1 MKKQSLCI
9 KVPKEDI
16 HLFEIEIKS
25 QKKLPS
31 PVINIKENNYL
42 KFYKNKIDE
51 LPNNKQWDTVK
62 KITNEYE
69 LIHIP
74 TNKKRRNESIAF
86 YNPLSRSYYKMI
98 EILTDYNLLD
108 DYNYNKIRTAHIAEG
123 PGGFIEALINKRKNN
138 YDEVNAITLKSC
150 KKEIPGWRKA
160 KIFLERHP
168 NIRIHYGED
177 NTGDIYNVKNI
188 IDFRQKV
195 GFNSCDLI
203 TADGGFDFSI
213 DFNKQEQL
221 SSRLIFC
228 EIITALSVQK
238 QGGNFI
244 CKFFDSYTNITIKL
258 LWLLNCLYEQ
268 IIFTKPFTSR
278 PANSEKYILAKN
290 FKGINTQYLQNLYEV
305 VEKWG
310 KVENN
315 NEYVEDIFKDKLDLR
330 YIDLIEKYNK
340 FNMFH
345 QIQIIKETLDI
356 ITKNL
361 SIDENQITE
370 NQILNALEWCKKYNI
385 DINFGSIYLQDYD
398 KYKIYFDNTK
408 YEKWKQNKY
417 NYS

>member
-9 KVPKEDI
+9 KVPPEN
-16 HLFEIEIKS
+16 IKLLDVGIIS
-25 QKKLPS
+25 QKNLPS
-31 PVINIKENNYL
+31 PVINIKENDYL

-86 YNPLSRSYYKMI
+86 YNPLSRSYYKMV
-98 EILTDYNLLD
+98 EILNDFNLLEN
-108 DYNYNKIRTAHIAEG
+108 YNYNKIKTAHIAEG
-123 PGGFIEALINKRKNN
+123 PGGFIEALINKRKNS

-168 NIRIHYGED
+168 NIKIYYGKD
-177 NTGDIYNVKNI
+177 DTGDIYNVDNI
-188 IDFRQKV
+188 IDFREKV

-228 EIITALSVQK
+228 EIVTALSVQK
-238 QGGNFI
+238 KGGDFI

-258 LWLLNCLYEQ
+258 LWLLNCLYEK
-268 IIFTKPFTSR
+268 IVFTKPFTSR
-278 PANSEKYILAKN
+278 PANSEKYILAQN
-290 FKGINTQYLQNLYEV
+290 FKGINIQYLQSLYEV
-305 VEKWG
+305 VRKWG
-310 KVENN
+310 DIENK
-315 NEYVEDIFKDKLDLR
+315 NEYIEDVFKGPIDSR
-330 YIDLIEKYNK
+330 YINLIEKYNK

-356 ITKNL
+356 IKENL
-361 SIDENQITE
+361 SIDENQNTE
-370 NQILNALEWCKKYNI
+370 NQISNALEWCKKYNI
-385 DINFGSIYLQDYD
+385 DINFGSFYLQNYD
-398 KYKIYFDNTK
+398 KYKQYFDVTK
-408 YEKWKQNKY
+408 YEKWKINKF